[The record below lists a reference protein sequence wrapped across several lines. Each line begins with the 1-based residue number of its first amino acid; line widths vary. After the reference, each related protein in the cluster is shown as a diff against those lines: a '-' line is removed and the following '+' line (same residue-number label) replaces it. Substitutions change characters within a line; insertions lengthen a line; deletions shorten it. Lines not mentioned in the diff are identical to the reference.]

1 MTRQKANSLENIP
14 WSELGKRNIPAKKV
28 YFSWVLRVPREI
40 EDNGYHAKFFRGGG
54 GGGVGCKQSA
64 LSGLGEIF
72 NCPFVELLSYIIPVS
87 QVSKLKL
94 YT

>member
-54 GGGVGCKQSA
+54 GGGLDVNKVHYRASVKYSIA
-64 LSGLGEIF
+64 L
-72 NCPFVELLSYIIPVS
+72 LLSYFH
-87 QVSKLKL
+87 
-94 YT
+94 T